1 MGQKILLAID
11 DSENA
16 IRAVEFVANTFT
28 ADSRITLFNVVQD
41 TATMCE
47 MNSPELTPYFT
58 SQQSSFCLLEEKKK
72 ELVTKDLQKGKTM
85 LLDAGFE
92 EKNILLKDNINKL
105 GKLPLLH
112 EPGERYHY
120 GLEMDVLGRL
130 VEIWS
135 GLPLDEFFRQ
145 RIFVPL
151 GMNDTHFYLP
161 EEKSK
166 PIHKHDFQRSDR

>member
-1 MGQKILLAID
+1 MAQKILLAID

-28 ADSRITLFNVVQD
+28 ADNRITLFNVVQD

-72 ELVTKDLQKGKTM
+72 ELVTEALQKSKTI

-92 EKNILLKDNINKL
+92 EKNITIKAELKQNGVARDIIKEAQSGYNVIVMGKRGVSGIKDFLLGSISQKVFNLAKDIS
-105 GKLPLLH
+105 
-112 EPGERYHY
+112 
-120 GLEMDVLGRL
+120 VL
-130 VEIWS
+130 
-135 GLPLDEFFRQ
+135 
-145 RIFVPL
+145 FV
-151 GMNDTHFYLP
+151 N
-161 EEKSK
+161 
-166 PIHKHDFQRSDR
+166 

>member
-1 MGQKILLAID
+1 MAQKILLAID

-28 ADSRITLFNVVQD
+28 ADNRITLFNVVQD

-72 ELVTKDLQKGKTM
+72 ELVTEALQKSKTI

-92 EKNILLKDNINKL
+92 EKNITIKAELKKDGVARDIIKEAQSDYNIIVMGKRGISGIKDFLLGSISQKVFNLAKNIS
-105 GKLPLLH
+105 
-112 EPGERYHY
+112 
-120 GLEMDVLGRL
+120 VL
-130 VEIWS
+130 
-135 GLPLDEFFRQ
+135 
-145 RIFVPL
+145 FV
-151 GMNDTHFYLP
+151 N
-161 EEKSK
+161 
-166 PIHKHDFQRSDR
+166 

>member
-1 MGQKILLAID
+1 MAQKILLAID

-28 ADSRITLFNVVQD
+28 ADNLITLFNVVQD

-72 ELVTKDLQKGKTM
+72 ELVTEALQKSKTI

-92 EKNILLKDNINKL
+92 EKNITIKAELKKDGVARDIIKEAQSNYNIIVMGKRGVSGIKDFLLGSISQKVFNLAKDIS
-105 GKLPLLH
+105 
-112 EPGERYHY
+112 
-120 GLEMDVLGRL
+120 VL
-130 VEIWS
+130 
-135 GLPLDEFFRQ
+135 
-145 RIFVPL
+145 FV
-151 GMNDTHFYLP
+151 N
-161 EEKSK
+161 
-166 PIHKHDFQRSDR
+166 

>member
-1 MGQKILLAID
+1 MAQKILLAID

-28 ADSRITLFNVVQD
+28 VDNRITLFNVVQD

-72 ELVTKDLQKGKTM
+72 ELVNEALQKSKTI

-92 EKNILLKDNINKL
+92 EKNITIKAELKKDGVARDIIKEAQSDYNIIVMGKRGVSGIKDFLLGSISQKVFNLAKDIS
-105 GKLPLLH
+105 
-112 EPGERYHY
+112 
-120 GLEMDVLGRL
+120 VL
-130 VEIWS
+130 
-135 GLPLDEFFRQ
+135 
-145 RIFVPL
+145 FV
-151 GMNDTHFYLP
+151 N
-161 EEKSK
+161 
-166 PIHKHDFQRSDR
+166 

>member
-1 MGQKILLAID
+1 MAQKILLAID

-28 ADSRITLFNVVQD
+28 VDNRITLFNVVQD

-72 ELVTKDLQKGKTM
+72 ELVTEALQKSKTI

-92 EKNILLKDNINKL
+92 EKNITIKAELKKDGVARDIIKEAQSNYNIIVMGKRGVSGIKDFLLGSISQKVFNLAKDIS
-105 GKLPLLH
+105 
-112 EPGERYHY
+112 
-120 GLEMDVLGRL
+120 VL
-130 VEIWS
+130 
-135 GLPLDEFFRQ
+135 
-145 RIFVPL
+145 FV
-151 GMNDTHFYLP
+151 N
-161 EEKSK
+161 
-166 PIHKHDFQRSDR
+166 

>member
-1 MGQKILLAID
+1 MAQKILLTID

-28 ADSRITLFNVVQD
+28 VDNRITLFNVVQD

-72 ELVTKDLQKGKTM
+72 ELVNEALQKSKTI

-92 EKNILLKDNINKL
+92 EKNITIKAEFKKDGVARDIIKEAQSDYNIIVMGKRGVSGIKDFLLGSISQKVFNLAKDIS
-105 GKLPLLH
+105 
-112 EPGERYHY
+112 
-120 GLEMDVLGRL
+120 VL
-130 VEIWS
+130 
-135 GLPLDEFFRQ
+135 
-145 RIFVPL
+145 FV
-151 GMNDTHFYLP
+151 N
-161 EEKSK
+161 
-166 PIHKHDFQRSDR
+166 